1 MFYFQGDNRK
11 MNFTEIGVNENIVKA
26 LAELNI
32 TEPTQ
37 IQIEGIPLAQKGKDV
52 IGMSRTGSGKT
63 LAFGVPALEIVE
75 PGKGLQ
81 VLIMTPTREL
91 AHQISEELNK
101 FGKYT
106 KFNQA
111 VVYGGVAMDPQIRKM
126 NKADIVVATPGRLLD
141 HMRRG
146 NVNFSKIK
154 SFVLDEA
161 DKMVEMGFIEDIEQI
176 LSQTPRNRQ
185 ILLFGATISR
195 EVDYI
200 KGKYMHDSVVVEAQ
214 SQVEQELL
222 EQYYYNVDR
231 NEKFSFLLHLLK
243 NEDIHRAIVFCSK
256 RSTVDLVARNL
267 RENGIKV
274 EYIHGKLTQNKR
286 LHVIENFNKGKID
299 IIIASAVAAR
309 GLHIDGVS
317 HVINYD
323 LPNDPQEYIHRI
335 GRTAR
340 AGQSGKAISLLA
352 PVDYDV
358 FNRILD
364 RYPVEVK
371 ELDKGEFA
379 RVRFNAA
386 QRDDRRGPRYASR
399 GRAHPGRRH
408 NDRSGGNSRFGGR
421 SRESNSARSPSRF
434 SGQSENRFG
443 SRNSGSSQG
452 KTHSRRKKW

>member
-1 MFYFQGDNRK
+1 MD
-11 MNFTEIGVNENIVKA
+11 FTEIGVNENIVRA
-26 LAELNI
+26 LKEINI
-32 TEPTQ
+32 TEATEVQ
-37 IQIEGIPLAQKGKDV
+37 VKGIPLATAGKDV

-63 LAFGVPALEIVE
+63 LAFGVPALECVE
-75 PGKGLQ
+75 AGKGLQ

-91 AHQISEELNK
+91 AFQISAELDK

-111 VVYGGVAMDPQIRKM
+111 VVFGGVAMDPQIRAM
-126 NKADIVVATPGRLLD
+126 NRADIVVATPGRLLD

-154 SFVLDEA
+154 SFILDEA

-185 ILLFGATISR
+185 ILLFGATISK
-195 EVDYI
+195 EIDYI
-200 KGKYMHDSVVVEAQ
+200 KNKYMHAPIVVEAQ
-214 SQVEQELL
+214 SQVAQELL

-243 NEDIHRAIVFCSK
+243 KEEIHRAIVFCSK
-256 RSTVDLVARNL
+256 RTTVDLVARNL
-267 RENGIKV
+267 RDNGIKV

-340 AGQSGKAISLLA
+340 AGQSGKAISLLSQ
-352 PVDYDV
+352 VDYDV

-364 RYPVEVK
+364 KYPVEVE
-371 ELDKGEFA
+371 ELEKGTFA
-379 RVRFNAA
+379 RVRFNAQSEERA
-386 QRDDRRGPRYASR
+386 PRYGGGRFASH
-399 GRAHPGRRH
+399 GRAHPGRRQS
-408 NDRSGGNSRFGGR
+408 DRTDAPRFG
-421 SRESNSARSPSRF
+421 SRDSNSGRSPSRF
-434 SGQSENRFG
+434 SNNENSRFG
-443 SRNSGSSQG
+443 NRSSGSNQEKS
-452 KTHSRRKKW
+452 HSRRKKW